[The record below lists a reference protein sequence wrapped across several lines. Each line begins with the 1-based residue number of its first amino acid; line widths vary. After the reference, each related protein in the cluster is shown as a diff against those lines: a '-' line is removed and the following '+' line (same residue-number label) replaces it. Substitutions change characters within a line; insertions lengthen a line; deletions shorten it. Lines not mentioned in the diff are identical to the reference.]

1 MEWFNFIEMAKAH
14 PRLFFLALY
23 LVILVFVGVN
33 WLEYKANTQRGEPL
47 HDARMDDEIRSTRH
61 RYTAPVTGKALFLQ
75 MNEEYFD
82 AIFSA
87 FLRSLQRAGFTLSDR
102 EVGPPSLYLLTEV
115 TLDMLARDVYRARQE
130 YMTLAGTDVEAD
142 IGYQIQSGRAL
153 MFLIQLIGSCERLG
167 WKVMPVV
174 RVREPEDECASS
186 FSALP

>member
-1 MEWFNFIEMAKAH
+1 MEWFSFIEIAKAH

-33 WLEYKANTQRGEPL
+33 WLEYKANTQRGEPM
-47 HDARMDDEIRSTRH
+47 HDARVDDEIRSTRH

-87 FLRSLQRAGFTLSDR
+87 FLRSLQRASFTLSDR

-115 TLDMLARDVYRARQE
+115 TLDRLARDVERARQE
-130 YMTLAGTDVEAD
+130 YMTLPDTDIEAD
-142 IGYQIQSGRAL
+142 IGYQMQSGRAR
-153 MFLIQLIGSCERLG
+153 MFLFQLIGSCETLG
-167 WKVMPVV
+167 WKVAPLI
-174 RVREPEDECASS
+174 RQPEDECANS
-186 FSALP
+186 FSVLS